1 MTTQLDIDVDNL
13 IRQTQ
18 QYEFADGLWD
28 LQLAVPLSLGGA
40 ICWLV
45 LEPGWITF
53 LFNLV
58 NALGRWVA
66 WASLLLV
73 FFPGLATWGMLG
85 LMNYVRRRW
94 LWRESGMVKPSRWM
108 TPRRVTVLSAAIFTG
123 GIIFGWGLHQIG
135 WADDRF
141 ALRMIWAAAGWSF
154 GYTLVGLG
162 RNTGL
167 ARYVRMGAIGGLAST
182 IVLFLPLTF
191 GQAALV
197 FGLWWGL
204 ALAVSGIVVLR
215 RALPSVRK
223 VNHGA

>member
-1 MTTQLDIDVDNL
+1 MTQLDVDVDKL
-13 IRQTQ
+13 IQQTR
-18 QYEFADGLWD
+18 QYEFADGLRD
-28 LQLAVPLSLGGA
+28 LQLAVSIGLGGV

-45 LEPGWITF
+45 LNPAWMIF

-58 NALGRWVA
+58 NAYGRWVA
-66 WASLLLV
+66 WVNLLLV
-73 FFPGLATWGMLG
+73 FLPTLAAWGVFGLT
-85 LMNYVRRRW
+85 NYVRRRW

-108 TPRRVTVLSAAIFTG
+108 VTRRGTALSAAILIG
-123 GIIFGWGLHQIG
+123 GVVLGFGLHQIG
-135 WADDRF
+135 WADDR
-141 ALRMIWAAAGWSF
+141 LMLQMVWAATGWSF

-167 ARYVRMGAIGGLAST
+167 ARYVWMGAIGGSAST

-191 GQAALV
+191 GQAALA

-223 VNHGA
+223 VSHGG